1 MFENQILERYFLPW
15 SNCWKLVGFDQSIIT
30 LCKEPSFGGNAM
42 KGVVFPGNRKLEIMD
57 FQDPTPGPGEVVWK
71 SKRPECAEAISNFT
85 VQTEELPHWDWEN

>member
-1 MFENQILERYFLPW
+1 
-15 SNCWKLVGFDQSIIT
+15 
-30 LCKEPSFGGNAM
+30 M